1 MPIDPRQR
9 KRTAGISRLTG
20 VVVIRLLFLAS
31 VLVGLLAG
39 CSSPA
44 DKIELAELGGEET
57 VPISILSLGDS
68 YTIGE
73 SVDSTESWPVQLADS
88 LRQRGISAAEPV
100 IVART
105 GWTTDELAAG
115 IRQADLQGSFDL
127 VTLLIGVNN
136 QYRGRQVSEYQEQF
150 RSLLQQAIELAG
162 GRPQRVLVVSIP
174 DWGVMPFAQGLDRE
188 KIGAEIDMFNDINRQ
203 ETLAAGAR
211 YIDIT
216 PDSRRAAREPGLAAA
231 DGLHPSGEMYASWIE
246 LILPQALA
254 ALGGNNPYG

>member
-57 VPISILSLGDS
+57 VPISILSLGDL

-100 IVART
+100 IVALT
-105 GWTTDELAAG
+105 A
-115 IRQADLQGSFDL
+115 
-127 VTLLIGVNN
+127 
-136 QYRGRQVSEYQEQF
+136 GRQ
-150 RSLLQQAIELAG
+150 
-162 GRPQRVLVVSIP
+162 
-174 DWGVMPFAQGLDRE
+174 
-188 KIGAEIDMFNDINRQ
+188 KN
-203 ETLAAGAR
+203 
-211 YIDIT
+211 
-216 PDSRRAAREPGLAAA
+216 
-231 DGLHPSGEMYASWIE
+231 
-246 LILPQALA
+246 
-254 ALGGNNPYG
+254 

>member
-1 MPIDPRQR
+1 
-9 KRTAGISRLTG
+9 LTG
-20 VVVIRLLFLAS
+20 VAVFRLLFHAS
-31 VLVGLLAG
+31 VLVGLLSG

-44 DKIELAELGGEET
+44 DEMDPAELGGEEQ
-57 VPISILSLGDS
+57 VPIRILSLGDS

-73 SVDSTESWPVQLADS
+73 SVDSTERWPVQLADS
-88 LRQRGISAAEPV
+88 LRQRGIAAAEPV

-115 IRQADLQGSFDL
+115 IRQANLQGSFDL

-136 QYRGRQVSEYQEQF
+136 QYRGRQVSEYHEQF
-150 RSLLQQAIELAG
+150 HSLLRQAIELAG
-162 GRPQRVLVVSIP
+162 DRPQRVLVVSIP

-188 KIGAEIDMFNDINRQ
+188 KIGAEIDMFNNVNRQ

-216 PDSRRAAREPGLAAA
+216 PVSRRVAREPELAAT
-231 DGLHPSGEMYASWIE
+231 DGLHPSGKMYASWIE

-254 ALGGNNPYG
+254 ALGGNYPDG